1 MKYWSETL
9 NRTFDTVEALESAES
24 LLEARKAEARE
35 KAEAERLRK
44 AELAEQRSKRAQ
56 EVKDAYTH
64 ADKLKAQYLKD
75 YYPERSD
82 FNSLLD
88 LIFNNI

>member
-9 NRTFDTVEALESAES
+9 NRTFDTVEALEDAETRY
-24 LLEARKAEARE
+24 EARKAEERA

-64 ADKLKAQYLKD
+64 ANKLKAQYWKD

-82 FNSLLD
+82 FNSLFD
-88 LIFNNI
+88 LIFNI

>member
-9 NRTFDTVEALESAES
+9 NRTFDTVEALEEAETRY
-24 LLEARKAEARE
+24 EARKAEERA

-64 ADKLKAQYLKD
+64 ANKLKAQYWKD

-88 LIFNNI
+88 LFFNI